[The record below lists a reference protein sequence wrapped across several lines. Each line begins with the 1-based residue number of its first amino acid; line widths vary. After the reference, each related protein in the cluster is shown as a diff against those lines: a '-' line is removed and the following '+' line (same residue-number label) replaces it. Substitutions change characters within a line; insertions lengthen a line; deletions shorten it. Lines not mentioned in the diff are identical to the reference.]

1 MMVTYFF
8 PARSALRID
17 LRQSPRMS
25 TFMWLYLLKNLF
37 AFKIIII
44 KLKFKMSNQ
53 EKVVKSM
60 KMYLKEANKYE
71 KVNPRLSY
79 YIFVYIVKT
88 LSKHSNKLKEAN
100 KPFD

>member
-1 MMVTYFF
+1 
-8 PARSALRID
+8 
-17 LRQSPRMS
+17 
-25 TFMWLYLLKNLF
+25 
-37 AFKIIII
+37 
-44 KLKFKMSNQ
+44 MSNQ